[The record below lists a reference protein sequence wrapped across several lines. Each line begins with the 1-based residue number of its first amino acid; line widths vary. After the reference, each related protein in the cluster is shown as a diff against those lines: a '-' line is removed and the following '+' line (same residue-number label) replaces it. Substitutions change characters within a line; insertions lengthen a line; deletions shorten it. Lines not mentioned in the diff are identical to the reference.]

1 METSQTN
8 LINHNADRE
17 KHMVALSSVLA
28 AIFLT
33 SIKIV
38 VGLLTGSLGI
48 LSEAAHSGLD
58 LVAAAVT
65 YFAVR
70 VSGQPPDFEHPYG
83 HGKVENLSAL
93 FETMLLL
100 LTCIWI
106 FYEAIQR
113 LFFKSVEV
121 ETSIWAF
128 VIMAISIGIDFT
140 RSRALARVAKKYDS
154 QALEADA
161 LHFSTDI
168 WSSSVVI
175 AGLGLVWV
183 AEKLG
188 LGWLKHADAVAA
200 MGVAGIVVYVSIQ
213 LGKRAIDD
221 LLDAIPPGIRESVI
235 EVVRKV
241 PGVEKV
247 YKVRVRRSGPEY
259 FADITLLV
267 SSESSIETAHSIASQ
282 AEKAVIAMLPSADV
296 LVNVIPS
303 DFSKE
308 GPPEKTPGSTNGSR
322 LYTIRDISRNYAL
335 GVHGIR
341 IYDVMG
347 HQSLEMHVEV
357 KDNLLLAE
365 AHSQVSAFEDALR
378 QSLPGLTKITTHI
391 EPIGEATATRQV
403 TPADKELILQVLQT
417 LPEET
422 GLICNVQNIE
432 VRTTGEELMVSFDCI
447 MDPNMEIVDAHSVTE
462 QIERR
467 LRTRIPSLGRVV
479 IHVEPGMA
487 TQV

>member
-8 LINHNADRE
+8 SIHSNADRE
-17 KHMVALSSVLA
+17 KRMVALSSVLA
-28 AIFLT
+28 AVFLT
-33 SIKIV
+33 AMKIV

-70 VSGQPPDFEHPYG
+70 VSGRPPDFEHPYG
-83 HGKVENLSAL
+83 HGKIENLSAL
-93 FETMLLL
+93 FETLLLL
-100 LTCIWI
+100 LTCVWI

-113 LFFKSVEV
+113 LFFKNVEV

-140 RSRALARVAKKYDS
+140 RSRALARAAKKYDS

-175 AGLGLVWV
+175 AGLGLVWL
-183 AEKLG
+183 AENLG
-188 LGWLKHADAVAA
+188 LEWLKHADAVAA
-200 MGVAGIVVYVSIQ
+200 MGVAGIVVYVSVQ

-221 LLDAIPPGIRESVI
+221 LLDAIPPGVRESVTGA
-235 EVVRKV
+235 VRKV

-247 YKVRVRRSGPEY
+247 RQVRVRRSGPEY

-267 SSESSIETAHSIASQ
+267 PAESSVEEAHEIATQ
-282 AEKAVIAMLPSADV
+282 AEKAVFEVLPSADV
-296 LVNVIPS
+296 LVNVAPSSIPK
-303 DFSKE
+303 D
-308 GPPEKTPGSTNGSR
+308 GSAEISPRSANGSR
-322 LYTIRDISRNYAL
+322 LEIIRNTSGHFSL

-347 HQSLEMHVEV
+347 QQSLEMHVEV
-357 KDNLLLAE
+357 RDNLLLAE
-365 AHSQVSAFEDALR
+365 AHSQVTAFENALR
-378 QSLPGLTKITTHI
+378 QSLPGLEKITTHI
-391 EPIGEATATRQV
+391 EPIGEASVTRQV
-403 TPADKELILQVLQT
+403 TPADRELIMQVLQT

-422 GLICNVQNIE
+422 GLVCDVHNID
-432 VRTTGEELMVSFDCI
+432 VHTAGEELVVSFDCV
-447 MDPNMEIVDAHSVTE
+447 MDPAMEIVDAHSVTE
-462 QIERR
+462 QVERK
-467 LRTRIPSLGRVV
+467 LRAHIPSLGRVV
-479 IHVEPGMA
+479 IHVEPGMP

>member
-1 METSQTN
+1 METSN
-8 LINHNADRE
+8 MNSIPNDADRE
-17 KHMVALSSVLA
+17 KRLVALSSVLA

-33 SIKIV
+33 AMKIV

-70 VSGQPPDFEHPYG
+70 VSGRPPDFEHPYG
-83 HGKVENLSAL
+83 HGKIENLSAL
-93 FETMLLL
+93 FETLLLL
-100 LTCIWI
+100 LTCVWI

-113 LFFKSVEV
+113 LFFKNVEV

-128 VIMAISIGIDFT
+128 VIMAISIAIDFT
-140 RSRALARVAKKYDS
+140 RSRALARAAKKYDS

-175 AGLGLVWV
+175 AGLGLVWL
-183 AEKLG
+183 ADNLG
-188 LGWLKHADAVAA
+188 IEWLKHADAVAA
-200 MGVAGIVVYVSIQ
+200 MGVAAIVVYVSVQ

-221 LLDAIPPGIRESVI
+221 LLDAIPPGVRDTVTGA
-235 EVVRKV
+235 VRKV

-247 YKVRVRRSGPEY
+247 SQVRVRRSGPEY
-259 FADITLLV
+259 FADISLLIP
-267 SSESSIETAHSIASQ
+267 SESSIEEAHEIATR
-282 AEKAVIAMLPSADV
+282 AEKAVFSVLPSADV
-296 LVNVIPS
+296 LVNVAPSNIPQDGS
-303 DFSKE
+303 S
-308 GPPEKTPGSTNGSR
+308 EKPINSANGSR
-322 LYTIRDISRNYAL
+322 LEIIRDTSRHFSL

-347 HQSLEMHVEV
+347 QQSLEMHVEV
-357 KDNLLLAE
+357 RDNLLLAE

-378 QSLPGLTKITTHI
+378 QSLPGLDKITTHI
-391 EPIGEATATRQV
+391 EPIGEASATRQV
-403 TPADKELILQVLQT
+403 TPADKDLILQVLAH

-422 GLICNVQNIE
+422 GLVCDVHNIE
-432 VRTTGEELMVSFDCI
+432 VHTAGDELVVSFDCL
-447 MDPNMEIVDAHSVTE
+447 MDPTMEIVDAHSVTE
-462 QIERR
+462 QIEQKLRAR
-467 LRTRIPSLGRVV
+467 LPSLGRVV
-479 IHVEPGMA
+479 IHVEPG
-487 TQV
+487 VPK